1 MEPWVIVVI
10 AVSALLVI
18 GLGVLLYFTVFA
30 HMRYR
35 KQVRELSRRFEYL
48 HALLFGQDSQYIKR
62 IENISLTNL
71 IYVNTYMTF
80 NKRYKEVRD
89 KGDSSAQ

>member
-35 KQVRELSRRFEYL
+35 KQVRELSRRL
-48 HALLFGQDSQYIKR
+48 
-62 IENISLTNL
+62 NISTLCFSGR
-71 IYVNTYMTF
+71 IANTS
-80 NKRYKEVRD
+80 NASRISR
-89 KGDSSAQ
+89 